1 MAIMLI
7 RISFGAVLFILN
19 IHLPDKPIKGIQ
31 LKYQENNL
39 SLDNILN
46 RLNLYI

>member
-1 MAIMLI
+1 ME
-7 RISFGAVLFILN
+7 
-19 IHLPDKPIKGIQ
+19 KPSNL

-46 RLNLYI
+46 RLSFISILNKYALKTNKMTQ